1 MSIYFQYMKSIIMPF
16 FITIM
21 LLTITVGFWGGIPLF
36 VMPGILY
43 ETRLPGVIQWIL
55 VCLSAGICFSVVC
68 LPLVLSFAKAYAVR
82 KGIGMLNTFL
92 IGQGILI
99 VFAAI
104 LFAVFYSVVPLMV
117 I

>member
-1 MSIYFQYMKSIIMPF
+1 MSCYFQYMKSIIMPF
-16 FITIM
+16 LVTIM

-36 VMPGILY
+36 VMPVILY
-43 ETRLPGVIQWIL
+43 ETALPRFVQWIL

-68 LPLVLSFAKAYAVR
+68 LPLVLTFAKAYAVR
-82 KGIGMLNTFL
+82 KGKGVLNTFL